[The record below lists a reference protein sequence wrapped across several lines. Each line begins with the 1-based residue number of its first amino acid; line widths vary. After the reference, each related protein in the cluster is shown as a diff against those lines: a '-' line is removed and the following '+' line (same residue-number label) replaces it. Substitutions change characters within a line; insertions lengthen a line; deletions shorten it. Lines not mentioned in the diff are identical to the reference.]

1 MESTAHPM
9 CKHFPSGKSDLEM
22 EHEKTILEQINI
34 RDIGCYYLCVIGREE
49 IKTVSICSNIV
60 GGGGEDNI
68 ASSRNS

>member
-1 MESTAHPM
+1 M
-9 CKHFPSGKSDLEM
+9 CKHFPSGKSDLGM

-49 IKTVSICSNIV
+49 IKTVSIICPNIV